1 MPSQIKVD
9 EIKNV
14 AGQYKIK
21 TDTFEGQT
29 TAGSITIQDV
39 GTNTTNLQK
48 GLIKHWVNIDGDTPS
63 ARNSINNASLTDN
76 GNGDYTITRTNNFD
90 AVDYCCQG
98 GGNSSGSGDGR
109 ITALAEGTLSTSA
122 NQVKN
127 RSDANGV
134 QDDAHVN
141 ISFLGDLV

>member
-1 MPSQIKVD
+1 MTTIFVNK
-9 EIKNV
+9 IKNNQGGNPV
-14 AGQYKIK
+14 QINQLRGIDA
-21 TDTFEGQT
+21 
-29 TAGSITIQDV
+29 AGSITVQGE
-39 GTNTTNLQK
+39 GTATTNLQK

>member
-14 AGQYKIK
+14 AGQYEIK
-21 TDTFEGQT
+21 TDTFKGQT
-29 TAGSITIQDV
+29 TAGSINVQGE
-39 GTNTTNLQK
+39 GTTTTNLQK

-141 ISFLGDLV
+141 ISFLGDLA

>member
-14 AGQYKIK
+14 AGQYEIK
-21 TDTFEGQT
+21 TNTFKGQT
-29 TAGSITIQDV
+29 TADSIDIQT
-39 GTNTTNLQK
+39 GATTTVLQK

-141 ISFLGDLV
+141 ISFLGDLA

>member
-1 MPSQIKVD
+1 MSTIFADKFKNTSGGNPVQINQLRGID
-9 EIKNV
+9 
-14 AGQYKIK
+14 
-21 TDTFEGQT
+21 
-29 TAGSITIQDV
+29 TAGSITVQ
-39 GTNTTNLQK
+39 GEGSATTNLQK

-141 ISFLGDLV
+141 ISFLGDLA

>member
-1 MPSQIKVD
+1 MSTIFADKFKNTSGGNPVQINQLRGID
-9 EIKNV
+9 
-14 AGQYKIK
+14 
-21 TDTFEGQT
+21 
-29 TAGSITIQDV
+29 TAGSITVQGE
-39 GTNTTNLQK
+39 GTATTNLQK
-48 GLIKHWVNIDGDTPS
+48 GLAKHWVNIDGDTPS

-141 ISFLGDLV
+141 ISFLGDLA